1 MTPRLGVVRDY
12 RAEGWPSMDLC
23 ADELL
28 AAAPGVGDDFAVGDV
43 APEFRRVFG
52 RVPVVG
58 RGRRWRNADR
68 AWNRYTLLPRH
79 LRGLTGRFDAWHVV
93 DHSYAHVVDALPA
106 GRSGVFCHDLDA
118 FRCLLEPER
127 DPRPRW
133 YRSLA
138 RRVLHG
144 FERAAIVF
152 VATEAVARELRDR
165 GLADA
170 RRLVHAPPGVSREFV
185 PSVAGAAPALPW
197 LDGLEGAPF
206 VLHVGSAIPRKR
218 LDVLLEVF
226 AAARTVRPDL
236 RLVKVGGEWT
246 RERRGQMARL
256 DVERAV
262 VHASGLSRPE
272 LAEVYR
278 RAGAVVVTSDAEG
291 FGLPVVEALAC
302 GASVVASDLPALR
315 ESGGAVAS
323 FCAVGDVGAF
333 AAAVE
338 RALASRPDA
347 AARADRL
354 AWAGRFTWA
363 AHART
368 MLGAYRE
375 LLRG

>member
-1 MTPRLGVVRDY
+1 MTIRLGVIRDY

-23 ADELL
+23 ADELI
-28 AAAPGVGDDFAVGDV
+28 AASPGAGADFDVGDV
-43 APEFRRVFG
+43 APEYRRVFG
-52 RVPVVG
+52 RVPILG
-58 RGRRWRNADR
+58 RTRRWRNADR
-68 AWNRYTLLPRH
+68 ARNRYALLPGH

-106 GRSGVFCHDLDA
+106 GRTGVFCHDLDA
-118 FRCLLEPER
+118 FRCVLEPER

-138 RRVLHG
+138 RRVLSG

-152 VATEAVARELRDR
+152 VATQAVARELRER
-165 GLADA
+165 GLTEA
-170 RRLVHAPPGVSREFV
+170 RRVVHAPLGVSSEFV

-197 LDGLEGAPF
+197 LDALADAPF

-226 AAARTVRPDL
+226 AAVRTARPDL

-246 RERRGQMARL
+246 REQRDQLARL
-256 DVERAV
+256 GVGGAV
-262 VHASGLSRPE
+262 VHATGLSRLE

-278 RAGAVVVTSDAEG
+278 RAGAVVVTSDGEG

-302 GASVVASDLPALR
+302 GAPVVASDLPALR
-315 ESGGAVAS
+315 ESGGTAAA
-323 FCAVGDVGAF
+323 FCAVGDVAAF

-338 RALASRPDA
+338 RALAPRPDD
-347 AARADRL
+347 AARAERL

-368 MLGAYRE
+368 ILGAYRE
-375 LLRG
+375 LLRA